1 MSTDSQVV
9 VIFDPKKSLLTFNGR
24 EVSLGRQV
32 VRCLDLLVS
41 KPGETFSKDEI
52 IEHCWKPYGT
62 LVADSS
68 VRQVFFQLRRAL
80 DEVGAPAGILL
91 TLPRQGYS
99 LTPGAVQYARPG
111 EASAPASPPPLSVDA
126 PPASREV
133 HSPAGGQGSK
143 GRKKILYAVGAVL
156 IPFTVS
162 ALIHGFLLV
171 HKISYAPA
179 GTEKGIA
186 FFIQQGYEAIGRNE
200 IPLVKKWIA
209 TEAAALH
216 ASRYV
221 YINRSDRQ
229 NLSFFSCQRPLEAKD
244 NQCMPVNVLGRRHP
258 Q

>member
-1 MSTDSQVV
+1 MTADSQGA
-9 VIFDPKKSLLTFNGR
+9 VIFDPKKSLLKYNGR

-32 VRCLDLLVS
+32 TRCMDLLLS
-41 KPGETFSKDEI
+41 KAGETITKDEF
-52 IEHCWKPYGT
+52 IERCWKPYGT

-68 VRQVFFQLRRAL
+68 VRQVFFHMRRAL
-80 DEVGAPAGILL
+80 EEIDAPAGILL

-99 LTPGAVQYARPG
+99 LTPGAVQYASQEETSAGPLPSMVDTPPVLNEGFPPVG
-111 EASAPASPPPLSVDA
+111 ERVN
-126 PPASREV
+126 
-133 HSPAGGQGSK
+133 K
-143 GRKKILYAVGAVL
+143 GRKKIFYAVGAVI

-162 ALIHGFLLV
+162 ALIHTFLLV
-171 HKISYAPA
+171 HNISYVPA

-186 FFIQQGYEAIGRNE
+186 FFIQQGYETVGRNE
-200 IPLVKKWIA
+200 IPLVKNWIA

-244 NQCMPVNVLGRRHP
+244 NQCMPVHVLGGRRP
-258 Q
+258 K